1 MQHRYTKDEHCALLA
16 GQQNQKILTSPTW
29 NRLKRS
35 RSLRIGPS
43 CGSALTFRS
52 SCLFSNTPQWSNV
65 PRRRIPPRN
74 LRADTFFSEILFKRE
89 PHLSYQKSN
98 WRSWFRLQC
107 ERSVDLAQ
115 RSLVIFMCR
124 VWIMRLFFFLKS
136 PAFSLSLSLFHFDF
150 LPLSLSSSS
159 SSSGFF
165 PLTCTARDCCYYCDV
180 SVAMLQS
187 L

>member
-35 RSLRIGPS
+35 RSLRICPS

-124 VWIMRLFFFLKS
+124 VWIMRLFFFSEESRIL
-136 PAFSLSLSLFHFDF
+136 PLSLSLSL
-150 LPLSLSSSS
+150 
-159 SSSGFF
+159 
-165 PLTCTARDCCYYCDV
+165 
-180 SVAMLQS
+180 
-187 L
+187 